1 MNQNQFTQKS
11 MEALQRAQALA
22 SEYSQQ
28 TLEQAHL
35 LYALLENPQGLIS
48 QLMTKMNRDAA
59 LLSAAALE
67 EIEKLPRV
75 KGLAREQNKA
85 YISQDMDKAMHD
97 AGRIAERMK
106 DE

>member
-48 QLMTKMNRDAA
+48 QLLTKMNRTRH
-59 LLSAAALE
+59 
-67 EIEKLPRV
+67 IYPRIWI
-75 KGLAREQNKA
+75 KPCRRQAGLQ
-85 YISQDMDKAMHD
+85 S
-97 AGRIAERMK
+97 G
-106 DE
+106 